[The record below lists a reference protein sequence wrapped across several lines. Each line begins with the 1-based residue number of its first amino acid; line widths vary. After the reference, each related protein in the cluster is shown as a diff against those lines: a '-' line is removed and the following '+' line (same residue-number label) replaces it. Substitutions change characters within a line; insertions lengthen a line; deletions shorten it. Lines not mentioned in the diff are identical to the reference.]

1 MHKLSTRLNS
11 ENVHGGDIFQTAL
24 FADFQQSGQI
34 PDKFRFPFD
43 EVNNQRKITHGNNQ
57 IQQRNAVEQHQQN
70 RAQNSGRHHKH
81 AVDDVVGGDG
91 VGAEGFAAGG
101 LQPSVEWYGEKA
113 AEKADGR
120 HHEHNR
126 IRLGLR

>member
-11 ENVHGGDIFQTAL
+11 NNVHGGDTFQTAL

-34 PDKFRFPFD
+34 LDKFRFTFD

-57 IQQRNAVEQHQQN
+57 RQQRNTVEQHQQN
-70 RAQNSGRHHKH
+70 RAQNGGRHHKH
-81 AVDDVVGGDG
+81 AVDDVVGSDSM
-91 VGAEGFAAGG
+91 GAEGFAAGG
-101 LQPSVEWYGEKA
+101 LQPSVERYGEEA

>member
-11 ENVHGGDIFQTAL
+11 ENVHGGETFQTAL

-43 EVNNQRKITHGNNQ
+43 EVNNQRNITYGNNQ
-57 IQQRNAVEQHQQN
+57 IQQRDAVEQHQQN
-70 RAQNSGRHHKH
+70 RAQNGSRHHKH
-81 AVDDVVGGDG
+81 AVDDVVGGNSM
-91 VGAEGFAAGG
+91 GAEGFAAGS
-101 LQPSVEWYGEKA
+101 LQPSVERYGEEA

>member
-11 ENVHGGDIFQTAL
+11 ENVHGGDTFQTAL
-24 FADFQQSGQI
+24 FFDFQQSGQI
-34 PDKFRFPFD
+34 TDKFRFPFD

-57 IQQRNAVEQHQQN
+57 IQQGNAVEQHQQN
-70 RAQNSGRHHKH
+70 RAQNSGRHHKYT
-81 AVDDVVGGDG
+81 VDDVVGGDG
-91 VGAEGFAAGG
+91 VGEEGFAAGG
-101 LQPSVEWYGEKA
+101 LEPSVKRHGEET

-120 HHEHNR
+120 HHKHNR

>member
-24 FADFQQSGQI
+24 FADFQQGGQI
-34 PDKFRFPFD
+34 SDKFRFPFD

-70 RAQNSGRHHKH
+70 RAQNSSRHHKY

-91 VGAEGFAAGG
+91 VGTEGFAAGG
-101 LQPSVEWYGEKA
+101 LQPSVERYGEKA

-120 HHEHNR
+120 HDEHNR

>member
-11 ENVHGGDIFQTAL
+11 ENVHGGETFQTAL

-43 EVNNQRKITHGNNQ
+43 EVNNQRNITYGNNQ
-57 IQQRNAVEQHQQN
+57 IQQRDAVEQHQQN
-70 RAQNSGRHHKH
+70 RAQNGGRHHKH
-81 AVDDVVGGDG
+81 TVDDVVGSDG
-91 VGAEGFAAGG
+91 VGAECFAAGS
-101 LQPSVEWYGEKA
+101 LQPSVERYGEEA

>member
-1 MHKLSTRLNS
+1 MHKLSTRLNR
-11 ENVHGGDIFQTAL
+11 ENVHGGDTFQTAL

-34 PDKFRFPFD
+34 PDKFRFLFD

-70 RAQNSGRHHKH
+70 RAQNGGRYHKH

-101 LQPSVEWYGEKA
+101 L
-113 AEKADGR
+113 
-120 HHEHNR
+120 
-126 IRLGLR
+126 

>member
-11 ENVHGGDIFQTAL
+11 ENVHGGETFQTAL

-43 EVNNQRKITHGNNQ
+43 EVNNQRNITYGNNQ
-57 IQQRNAVEQHQQN
+57 IQQRDAVEQHQQN
-70 RAQNSGRHHKH
+70 RAQNGSRHHKY

-91 VGAEGFAAGG
+91 VGAEVSLLAVCS
-101 LQPSVEWYGEKA
+101 QV
-113 AEKADGR
+113 
-120 HHEHNR
+120 
-126 IRLGLR
+126 